1 MAVID
6 HTVVLTIKP
15 AEPGPADKPNP
26 PKVYRIVGMGP
37 LVRAHFVQI
46 LKTRAWA
53 ELDRQAQYVIPSRF
67 NRLESSVMRDMTA
80 GKYEWG
86 DEIHNSIEGTKA
98 GATAMLLA
106 RLKAANP
113 DANDDDVETLVNK
126 YGWDRLIGYM
136 NQADGPPLPNS
147 PAPATSGAE
156 SMTSNSSGPSSGT
169 TPEPTPKASGNSPTA

>member
-1 MAVID
+1 MAVVD

-15 AEPGPADKPNP
+15 AEPGPAERPNP

-37 LVRAHFVQI
+37 LVRAYFVQI

-106 RLKAANP
+106 R
-113 DANDDDVETLVNK
+113 
-126 YGWDRLIGYM
+126 
-136 NQADGPPLPNS
+136 
-147 PAPATSGAE
+147 AE
-156 SMTSNSSGPSSGT
+156 SMTSNSSGLSSGT
-169 TPEPTPKASGNSPTA
+169 TPEPTPKVSGNSPTA